1 VSTDTTTR
9 LLELARGQHEV
20 VATHQGR
27 CFGTTAEL
35 RREFETHRWNREA
48 RSVFGVAGA
57 PHTALYMAMARLLRA
72 GPGAV
77 ISHQSALVLWGIVA
91 APLDPLHVTRMRAAN
106 GSKLRGDGIV
116 PHETRRMPPHHVTRH
131 CDFPIVTPSR
141 ALFDVASITPIG
153 RVERW
158 LDRVWTMRLV
168 DHGSLR
174 TTYEDLDKRGRRGV
188 RPMGLLL
195 GTRGVDYVAPESG
208 LEGRLN
214 HILRKA
220 DLPRV
225 RRQVEVG
232 GEQWLGRVDFRL
244 GATPLLIEVQ
254 SDTYH
259 WSLTSAQDDLRRAQA
274 LEAAGFRVVPIWES
288 TLWSD
293 NQGVVATVEAALREL
308 RRWPGGVCQRE
319 VSLRGRLTLAG
330 GMGGPWLSSAGLR
343 ARRPRGPP

>member
-1 VSTDTTTR
+1 
-9 LLELARGQHEV
+9 
-20 VATHQGR
+20 
-27 CFGTTAEL
+27 
-35 RREFETHRWNREA
+35 
-48 RSVFGVAGA
+48 
-57 PHTALYMAMARLLRA
+57 
-72 GPGAV
+72 
-77 ISHQSALVLWGIVA
+77 
-91 APLDPLHVTRMRAAN
+91 
-106 GSKLRGDGIV
+106 
-116 PHETRRMPPHHVTRH
+116 
-131 CDFPIVTPSR
+131 
-141 ALFDVASITPIG
+141 
-153 RVERW
+153 
-158 LDRVWTMRLV
+158 MRLV

-174 TTYEDLDKRGRRGV
+174 TTYEDLDKRGMRGV

-195 GTRGVDYVAPESG
+195 ATRGVDYVAPESG